1 MSGKQPK
8 KRNAFQSRVKAT
20 GLILIIGIALWAFWA
35 GRSRF
40 ESRPSSANFG
50 NAMQSLITNSTE
62 FARSRITGGV
72 GVVLS
77 LDTATGL
84 PRVMSVKAG
93 SPADKAGLRAGDVI
107 TRINGATTTGQKLA
121 EVVMAIRGFSLGSVA
136 ITVLRGQTNATILEF
151 DIRRNSMNSLLQLT
165 NHIP

>member
-1 MSGKQPK
+1 
-8 KRNAFQSRVKAT
+8 
-20 GLILIIGIALWAFWA
+20 
-35 GRSRF
+35 
-40 ESRPSSANFG
+40 
-50 NAMQSLITNSTE
+50 MQSLITNSTE